1 LNPDMNLFY
10 AKPEDVIGDSI
21 LIEGQ
26 ESIHIVKVLRHKV
39 GDTVYVTDGDGHR
52 YDCTIKEV
60 SKKSVSLSVENKVF
74 IEPDEPSVSVAIG
87 LIKKRDRLEFAVE
100 KITELGAREIFIYVG
115 DHSEKSSLRLDR
127 IESSVISAMKQSLRC
142 TLPKVHYHQ
151 SMANLLEKISGNG
164 PIIVG
169 DETEDEGSTVK
180 AKNIAANSREFTL
193 IIGPEGGFSEKE
205 RELFIKVNANTC
217 SLGSHRLRT
226 ETAAIVMT
234 DRFIQS
240 A

>member
-1 LNPDMNLFY
+1 MNLFY
-10 AKPEDVIGDSI
+10 AKPEAVLGDSI

-39 GDTVYVTDGDGHR
+39 GDAVYVTDGVGHR

-60 SKKSVSLSVENKVF
+60 SKKSVSLFVENKVF
-74 IEPDEPSVSVAIG
+74 IEPDDPSVSVAIG

-127 IESSVISAMKQSLRC
+127 IESSVISAMKQSLRY
-142 TLPKVHYHQ
+142 TLPKVHYYQ

-169 DETEDEGSTVK
+169 DETEEEGSAVK

-205 RELFIKVNANTC
+205 RDLFKKVNASTC

-234 DRFIQS
+234 DRFINQS
-240 A
+240 

>member
-1 LNPDMNLFY
+1 MNLFY
-10 AKPEDVIGDSI
+10 AKPEAVLGDSI
-21 LIEGQ
+21 IIEGQ

-39 GDTVYVTDGDGHR
+39 GDVVHITDGCGHR

-74 IEPDEPSVSVAIG
+74 IETDEPSVSVAIG

-100 KITELGAREIFIYVG
+100 KITELGVREIFIYVG

-127 IESSVISAMKQSLRC
+127 IESTVISAMKQSLRY
-142 TLPKVHYHQ
+142 TLPKVHYFQ
-151 SMANLLEKISGNG
+151 SMANVLEKISGNG

-169 DETEDEGSTVK
+169 DETEDEGSTEE
-180 AKNIAANSREFTL
+180 ARNIAANSREFTL

-205 RELFIKVNANTC
+205 RSLFKKYNANTC

-226 ETAAIVMT
+226 ETAAVVMT